1 MSDDLNKKI
10 KQIAD
15 LLGQETVPDNIKG
28 LLSML
33 AASPDNREESVQKT
47 NEAVIKRE
55 DKSSRQ
61 DFDDSLD
68 TMRRVKLLM
77 DRVNSNSDPRLNL
90 INAIRP
96 FLNGKRQKKLNN
108 CMKLL
113 QMTRLTKL
121 MEDNDK

>member
-1 MSDDLNKKI
+1 VSDDLNKKI